1 MELYFDEVFG
11 KPRYRHPR
19 SSSTRAFQSDQY
31 FTEEREDGDEAME
44 VNNSKKAEANALV
57 AKYVSEQ
64 LEKVK
69 IGDSPLDIK
78 DEIET

>member
-11 KPRYRHPR
+11 KPKYRHPR
-19 SSSTRAFQSDQY
+19 SSSTRAFQSGRY
-31 FTEEREDGDEAME
+31 FAEEREDDEKAME
-44 VNNSKKAEANALV
+44 ADSSKKAEADALL

-64 LEKVK
+64 LEKVR
-69 IGDSPLDIK
+69 IGGSPLDIK

>member
-1 MELYFDEVFG
+1 
-11 KPRYRHPR
+11 
-19 SSSTRAFQSDQY
+19 
-31 FTEEREDGDEAME
+31 ME
-44 VNNSKKAEANALV
+44 VDNSKKAEVDALV